1 MKNSGIIN
9 FKRESNLFIGYGI
22 LNFLITNIFLQIALL
37 IMPTIFATVLSQFIN
52 LIIGFY
58 IYGKKVFKMK
68 SLNNLVFKKYLII
81 AFLLWLLNFGFIQL
95 FFHYGANKNIT
106 AIFLV
111 PFLAAIAYLS
121 QKYYVFR

>member
-1 MKNSGIIN
+1 M
-9 FKRESNLFIGYGI
+9 E
-22 LNFLITNIFLQIALL
+22 
-37 IMPTIFATVLSQFIN
+37 
-52 LIIGFY
+52 
-58 IYGKKVFKMK
+58 KKFFKMK

-111 PFLAAIAYLS
+111 PFLAAISYLS